1 MNRSRTMEANKS
13 KKIIALCAFLSVVA
27 FGTSFYFGKQQ
38 AQIDKE
44 YHAKNEQLVQKKDEL
59 RNLPNT
65 INKKL
70 LKNNDSSSA
79 QQLKQSNQV
88 VEKGKMLFS
97 QLYKINSDMS
107 DNEWK
112 NRRSYLKRF
121 ATESA
126 LLTTGLN
133 YEEQGINRTYD
144 TKIKVKK
151 IKVNTGL
158 TENNEL
164 DGIVQITYDQNTNL
178 SDDTDRIV
186 ALYQF
191 LYNFNTQK
199 FTTLVPVGQL
209 SSEQI

>member
-1 MNRSRTMEANKS
+1 MNRSKTMEANKS
-13 KKIIALCAFLSVVA
+13 KKVITLCAVLSLVA

-38 AQIDKE
+38 SQIDKQYQIKSE
-44 YHAKNEQLVQKKDEL
+44 ELAQKKDEL

-70 LKNNDSSSA
+70 LKNNNSSSA
-79 QQLKQSNQV
+79 KQLKQTNQV
-88 VEKGKMLFS
+88 VEKGKLLFS
-97 QLYKINSDMS
+97 ELYKINSDMS

-112 NRRSYLKRF
+112 NRRTYLKRF
-121 ATESA
+121 ATENA

-144 TKIKVKK
+144 TKIEVKK

-158 TENNEL
+158 TQNNEL
-164 DGIVQITYDQNTNL
+164 DGIVQITYDQSTNL

-191 LYNFNTQK
+191 VYDFNTQK

>member
-1 MNRSRTMEANKS
+1 MEANKS
-13 KKIIALCAFLSVVA
+13 KKVITLCAVFSLVA

-38 AQIDKE
+38 SQIDKQYQIKSE
-44 YHAKNEQLVQKKDEL
+44 ELAQKKDEL

-70 LKNNDSSSA
+70 LKNNNSSSA
-79 QQLKQSNQV
+79 KQLKQTTQV
-88 VEKGKMLFS
+88 VEKGKLLFS
-97 QLYKINSDMS
+97 ELYKINSDMS

-112 NRRSYLKRF
+112 NRRTFLKRF
-121 ATESA
+121 ATENA

-144 TKIKVKK
+144 TKIEVKK

-158 TENNEL
+158 TQNNEL
-164 DGIVQITYDQNTNL
+164 DGIVQITYDQSTNL

-191 LYNFNTQK
+191 VYDFNTQK

>member
-1 MNRSRTMEANKS
+1 MEANKS
-13 KKIIALCAFLSVVA
+13 KKVITLCAVLSLVA

-38 AQIDKE
+38 SQIDKQYQIKSE
-44 YHAKNEQLVQKKDEL
+44 ELAQKKDEL

-70 LKNNDSSSA
+70 LKNNNSSSA
-79 QQLKQSNQV
+79 KQLKQTNQV
-88 VEKGKMLFS
+88 VEKGKLLFS
-97 QLYKINSDMS
+97 ELYKINSDMS

-112 NRRSYLKRF
+112 NRRTYLKRF
-121 ATESA
+121 ATENA

-144 TKIKVKK
+144 TKIEVKK

-158 TENNEL
+158 TQNNEL
-164 DGIVQITYDQNTNL
+164 DGIVQITYDQSTNL

-191 LYNFNTQK
+191 VYDFNTQK